1 MNEPILVDASG
12 LSCPQPVL
20 VTRKALR
27 DHPTSVLAVLVDTGT
42 SRDNVRRLAERE
54 GCQVTVEERS
64 EGGYRLVLA
73 R

>member
-1 MNEPILVDASG
+1 MDDMRIVDASG

-20 VTRKALR
+20 LTRQALR
-27 DHPTSVLAVLVDTGT
+27 DGGSGRIAVLVDTGT

-54 GCQVTVEERS
+54 GCHVDVEERP
-64 EGGYRLVLA
+64 EGGYRLVLS

>member
-1 MNEPILVDASG
+1 MSDIKIVDASG

-20 VTRKALR
+20 LTRQALKE
-27 DHPTSVLAVLVDTGT
+27 TEQGSLAVLVDTAT

-54 GCQVTVEERS
+54 GCTVAVEERPD
-64 EGGYRLVLA
+64 GGFRLVLS

>member
-20 VTRKALR
+20 LTRQALR
-27 DHPTSVLAVLVDTGT
+27 AHPGDAIAVLVDTGT
-42 SRDNVRRLAERE
+42 SRDNVTRLAERE
-54 GCQVTVEERS
+54 GCQVEVQERA
-64 EGGYRLVLA
+64 EGGYRLVLT

>member
-1 MNEPILVDASG
+1 MSEIHIVDASG

-20 VTRKALR
+20 LTRRALR
-27 DHPTSVLAVLVDTGT
+27 ESTDGAIAILVDNAT

-54 GCQVTVEERS
+54 GCQVTVEELP
-64 EGGYRLVLA
+64 EGGYRLVLS